1 MANAITLA
9 KTFIPILDKIY
20 KRASLT
26 SVLDGNP
33 ELVRQGA
40 SYNEMI
46 IPKISMQGLA
56 DYSRN
61 GGYVNGDVTLTNE
74 TVRCNFDRGRMFQV
88 DTMDNLETAGSLVS
102 SCGRRLVRN
111 WMPSASPSMP
121 ALLVSPKSLPV
132 RLWQTVR
139 LSSLPCAQA

>member
-40 SYNEMI
+40 
-46 IPKISMQGLA
+46 KLQRD
-56 DYSRN
+56 DYPQ
-61 GGYVNGDVTLTNE
+61 DLH
-74 TVRCNFDRGRMFQV
+74 
-88 DTMDNLETAGSLVS
+88 AGP
-102 SCGRRLVRN
+102 RRLQPQR
-111 WMPSASPSMP
+111 
-121 ALLVSPKSLPV
+121 
-132 RLWQTVR
+132 RLCER
-139 LSSLPCAQA
+139 

>member
-20 KRASLT
+20 KQASLT

-88 DTMDNLETAGSLVS
+88 DTLDNLETAGIAFGQLSGEFLRTKV
-102 SCGRRLVRN
+102 GPELDAFRFAQYAG
-111 WMPSASPSMP
+111 ASGILFPFFLYNP
-121 ALLVSPKSLPV
+121 
-132 RLWQTVR
+132 
-139 LSSLPCAQA
+139 

>member
-20 KRASLT
+20 KQASLT

-46 IPKISMQGLA
+46 IPKISKM
-56 DYSRN
+56 
-61 GGYVNGDVTLTNE
+61 
-74 TVRCNFDRGRMFQV
+74 
-88 DTMDNLETAGSLVS
+88 
-102 SCGRRLVRN
+102 
-111 WMPSASPSMP
+111 
-121 ALLVSPKSLPV
+121 
-132 RLWQTVR
+132 
-139 LSSLPCAQA
+139 SSLKPSTFRTNTLKLNSLKPSSPRLLTQKRKEERRYGRL

>member
-46 IPKISMQGLA
+46 IPKISM
-56 DYSRN
+56 
-61 GGYVNGDVTLTNE
+61 
-74 TVRCNFDRGRMFQV
+74 
-88 DTMDNLETAGSLVS
+88 
-102 SCGRRLVRN
+102 
-111 WMPSASPSMP
+111 
-121 ALLVSPKSLPV
+121 
-132 RLWQTVR
+132 
-139 LSSLPCAQA
+139 